1 VTVQLARPFRES
13 VPRRRRNDDE
23 QRRET
28 PTYCKKHEPHSH
40 ASPAECLCKGVDL
53 ASLRALLRQ
62 VIVRDAI
69 HGT

>member
-1 VTVQLARPFRES
+1 MTVQLGRPFRQA

-28 PTYCKKHEPHSH
+28 PTYCKKHEPRSH
-40 ASPAECLCKGVDL
+40 ASAAECLRKGMDL
-53 ASLRALLRQ
+53 TSLRALLRQ